1 MLARLL
7 ALCLCFALLGFIP
20 PRDEGVVASIDVAG
34 NRRVATAQI
43 LENMRTRVGKL
54 IDPND
59 VQQDIR
65 DLYARFG
72 IRVTVETEKHD
83 GAVRLFLKVD
93 EEAMITDVVVDGVAD
108 ERAREL
114 LEDVSL
120 FGVHTML
127 EAQVR
132 DRATELE
139 QRLKDEGRYYARV
152 EITIEPSSDGM
163 TARLKV
169 HEGEKIAIDDVV
181 FSGSSLPADRL
192 LGVMTT
198 KPTRLVVF
206 KSYLRQDQLDRDLVE
221 LERHLGNE
229 GFRSAKATLAG
240 VDVDEDGDSAVVR
253 IAIEEGSRYSVSSVV
268 VQGDGS
274 VPQEALD
281 ALIETKAGDPLRAAV
296 LERDRDALKNAMQ
309 ERGFI
314 RAEVE
319 TSLEYAETT
328 NEARVVHR
336 VSPGTMKRVRDV
348 VVRGNTQTP
357 DGIVRREVTL
367 RPGDLADG
375 RELKK
380 TADRLRATGW
390 FRDDRGRDLVD
401 VRFRETSD
409 PLLEDVLVDVEEVR
423 SGRLFFVA
431 GADTDIGFF
440 AGVNLE
446 KNNFDLHDTPSAW
459 DPITLFSEFW
469 SNEAFHGGG
478 QRLQIQVQ
486 PGSRV
491 STARLTFEDPYFRGS
506 ERDPLALRFDVYA
519 VQSQIFDE
527 FDEDRYGV
535 STTFTRRLD
544 EHWTAGVIGRFDL
557 VNIGDLDDAPDD
569 VEDVDGLSVVPAVG
583 LLAKYQDF
591 DSVLMPSKGYEVGG
605 RYELLTLDAWGQR
618 AVAAGSWLTPLY
630 EDDRGRKH
638 LFNVRGAVGAA
649 QGFSGELPFFE
660 RLQGGGSSGD
670 FPLRGFELRGIGP
683 EDEDVHLGGA
693 FAYSTSFEY
702 AFPLYSTYEALVDQ
716 EIEYV
721 RGVAFVDIGS
731 VEDSVA
737 GLFGKPRASIG
748 AGVRVRLPFL
758 GDAPVSVDLGVP
770 LLEEKD
776 DSTELISV
784 RVSTRF

>member
-1 MLARLL
+1 MIARLL

-20 PRDEGVVASIDVAG
+20 PRDEGVVGSIDVRG
-34 NRRVATAQI
+34 NERVATAQI

-54 IDPND
+54 LDPND

-72 IRVTVETEKHD
+72 IRVTVETEKRD
-83 GAVRLFLKVD
+83 QAVHLFLEVD
-93 EEAMITDVVVDGVAD
+93 EEMMITDVVIDGVED
-108 ERAREL
+108 SRAREL

-127 EAQVR
+127 EAQVK
-132 DRATELE
+132 DRAAELE
-139 QRLKDEGRYYARV
+139 QRLKDEGRYFAKV
-152 EITIEPSSDGM
+152 EVALEPNADGM
-163 TARLKV
+163 TARLHV
-169 HEGEKIAIDDVV
+169 HEGEKVAIDAIE
-181 FSGSSLPADRL
+181 FSGASIPADRL

-198 KPTRLVVF
+198 KPTRLLVF
-206 KSYLRQDQLDRDLVE
+206 KGYLRQDQLDRDLVE
-221 LERHLGNE
+221 LERYLGNE
-229 GFRSAKATLAG
+229 GYRSAKATLAG
-240 VDVDEDGDSAVVR
+240 VDVDAEGDSAVVR
-253 IAIEEGSRYSVSSVV
+253 IAIDEGARSSVREV
-268 VQGDGS
+268 VVEGDGS

-281 ALIETKAGDPLRAAV
+281 ALIESKPGDPVRAAA
-296 LERDRDALKNAMQ
+296 LERDRDRLKNAMQ

-314 RAEVE
+314 RAQVE
-319 TSLEYAETT
+319 TRIEYPDAADQ
-328 NEARVVHR
+328 ARVVHR
-336 VSPGTMKRVRDV
+336 VGAGSQKRVRDV

-367 RPGDLADG
+367 RPGDLADA

-423 SGRLFFVA
+423 SGRLFFVV
-431 GADTDIGFF
+431 GADTDVGFF

-469 SNEAFHGGG
+469 NNEAFHGGG
-478 QRLQIQVQ
+478 QHLQIQVQ

-491 STARLTFEDPYFRGS
+491 STARVTFEDPYFRGS
-506 ERDPLALRFDVYA
+506 ERDPLALRFDVYG

-535 STTFTRRLD
+535 SATFTRRLD
-544 EHWTAGVIGRFDL
+544 EHWTAGVMGRFDV
-557 VNIGDLDDAPDD
+557 VNVGDLDDAPDD
-569 VEDVDGLSVVPAVG
+569 VEDVEGLSVVPAVG

-591 DSVLMPSKGYEVGG
+591 DSVLLPSKGFEVGG

-618 AVAAGSWLTPLY
+618 AVVAGSWLTPLH

-638 LFNVRGAVGAA
+638 LFNLRGSVGVA

-702 AFPLYSTYEALVDQ
+702 SFPLYSTYEPLVDQ

-721 RGVAFVDIGS
+721 RGIAFVDIGS

-737 GLFGKPRASIG
+737 GLFGQPRASIG

-758 GDAPVSVDLGVP
+758 GDVPVSVDLGVP
-770 LLEEKD
+770 VLEEKD

>member
-1 MLARLL
+1 MFARLL
-7 ALCLCFALLGFIP
+7 ALCLWFALLGFIP
-20 PRDEGVVASIDVAG
+20 PRDEGVVGSIDVTG
-34 NRRVATAQI
+34 NRRVSTAQI

-54 IDPND
+54 LDPND

-83 GAVRLFLKVD
+83 GEVDLFLKVD
-93 EEAMITDVVVDGVAD
+93 EESLITDVVIDGVEDA
-108 ERAREL
+108 RAREL

-127 EAQVR
+127 EAQVK
-132 DRATELE
+132 DRAHELE
-139 QRLKDEGRYYARV
+139 QRLKDEGRYFAKV
-152 EITIEPSSDGM
+152 DVTIEPNADGM
-163 TARLKV
+163 VARLRV
-169 HEGEKIAIDDVV
+169 HEGEKVAIDDIV
-181 FSGSSLPADRL
+181 FSGSSIPSERL

-198 KPTRLVVF
+198 KPTRLLVF
-206 KSYLRQDQLDRDLVE
+206 KAYLRQDQLDRDLVE

-229 GFRSAKATLAG
+229 GFRSAKASLAG
-240 VDVDEDGDSAVVR
+240 VDVDDDGDSAVVR
-253 IAIEEGSRYSVSSVV
+253 IAIDEGVRSSVLGV
-268 VQGDGS
+268 VVEGDGS

-281 ALIETKAGDPLRAAV
+281 ALIETKAGDPLRAAT
-296 LERDRDALKNAMQ
+296 LERDRAALKNAMQ

-314 RAEVE
+314 RAQVE
-319 TSLEYAETT
+319 TTLDDSDAANGT
-328 NEARVVHR
+328 RVVHR
-336 VSPGTMKRVRDV
+336 VSAGSQKRVRDV

-367 RPGDLADG
+367 RPGDLADA
-375 RELKK
+375 RELKR

-478 QRLQIQVQ
+478 QRLQLQVQ

-491 STARLTFEDPYFRGS
+491 STYRLTFEDPYFRGS
-506 ERDPLALRFDVYA
+506 ERDPLALRFDVYG
-519 VQSQIFDE
+519 VQSEIFDE

-544 EHWTAGVIGRFDL
+544 DHWTAGLMGRFD
-557 VNIGDLDDAPDD
+557 VVHIGDLDDAPDD
-569 VEDVDGLSVVPAVG
+569 VKDVDGWNLVPAVG

-591 DSVLMPSKGYEVGG
+591 DSIVLPTQGYEIGG
-605 RYELLTLDAWGQR
+605 RYELLAFDAWGQR
-618 AVAAGSWLTPLY
+618 AVVAGSWLTPIH

-638 LFNVRGAVGAA
+638 LFNLRGSIGVAK
-649 QGFSGELPFFE
+649 GFSGELPFFE

-721 RGVAFVDIGS
+721 RGVAFVDVGS

-737 GLFGKPRASIG
+737 GLLGKPRASIG

-770 LLEEKD
+770 VLEEKD